1 MKLWKITALGA
12 IAMLGVVGCSNDHI
26 IRTEDGQMIQSNEKP
41 EIDEDTG
48 MMEYEDE
55 QGYDNQMKQEDVKE
69 VIER

>member
-41 EIDEDTG
+41 EIDDDTG
-48 MMEYEDE
+48 MIEYEDE
-55 QGYDNQMKQEDVKE
+55 QGYDNQIKQDDVKE

>member
-55 QGYDNQMKQEDVKE
+55 QGYDNQMKQDDVKE

>member
-12 IAMLGVVGCSNDHI
+12 IAMLSVVGCSNDHI

-55 QGYDNQMKQEDVKE
+55 QGYDNQMKQDDVKE